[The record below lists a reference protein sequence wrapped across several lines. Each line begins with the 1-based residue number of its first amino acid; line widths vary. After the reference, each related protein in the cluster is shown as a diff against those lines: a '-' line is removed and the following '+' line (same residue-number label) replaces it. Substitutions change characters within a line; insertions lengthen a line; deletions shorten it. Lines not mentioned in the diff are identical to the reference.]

1 MLEQDGP
8 DVRPL
13 EEVTGSANGRL
24 LGEVTEMDRMLL
36 EEVTEIDGRPLEE
49 VRRLLGEVT
58 EIDRMLLVGEVTEI
72 DGMPLEEVR
81 MLLGEVTV
89 VGDEMLLQNSMGG
102 VAQVSNYDISWSKST
117 LF

>member
-13 EEVTGSANGRL
+13 EEVTGSA
-24 LGEVTEMDRMLL
+24 
-36 EEVTEIDGRPLEE
+36 DG
-49 VRRLLGEVT
+49 RLLGEVT
-58 EIDRMLLVGEVTEI
+58 EIDGMLLVGEVTEI